1 MNAWKWKHTGKSRC
15 VLRIW
20 AYRYRRIHSL
30 IQDRAHD
37 DKHSGRVAKQYE
49 QQQVD
54 MQNSKKLGLVQ
65 QLVG

>member
-1 MNAWKWKHTGKSRC
+1 MVVADFNVA
-15 VLRIW
+15 
-20 AYRYRRIHSL
+20 

-54 MQNSKKLGLVQ
+54 MQNSKKSESVQ
-65 QLVG
+65 NLTDRE